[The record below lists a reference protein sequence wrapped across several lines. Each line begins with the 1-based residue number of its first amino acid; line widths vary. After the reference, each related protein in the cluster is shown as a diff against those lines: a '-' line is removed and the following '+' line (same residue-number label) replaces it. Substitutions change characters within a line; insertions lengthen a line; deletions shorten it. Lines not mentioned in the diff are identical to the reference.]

1 MQSVHIFMA
10 TMADD
15 ARQSDASGEKAV
27 ATTAPSSWRY
37 CLHIAYFGTG
47 FVGWQRQQQGD
58 HSKSGHESVQE
69 VVELAVTTALGASER
84 VNVTGVSRTDTGT
97 HALCVRAASIA
108 SIVPVLG
115 SAGPIL
121 KVTAQT
127 WSWAGIHG
135 FSAEDSTS
143 SGFAMPSSLQKDEFV
158 DMTTLRTIIS
168 AEVIVR
174 RHDSEGSAAVATGEH
189 KRRKVERPSG
199 GTPVHFV
206 CVELV
211 ANGFLRHM
219 VRRIIGTLRPI
230 GEGTFPPSRVQQV
243 LAGEIE
249 PGPSAPSKALWLHR
263 TWLTQ
268 EDYDGDHATKLYY
281 GGN

>member
-1 MQSVHIFMA
+1 MA

-15 ARQSDASGEKAV
+15 ARLSDASGEKTV

-37 CLHIAYFGTG
+37 CLHLAYFGTG

-58 HSKSGHESVQE
+58 RSKSGHESVQE
-69 VVELAVTTALGASER
+69 VVELAVTTALGAPER

-97 HALCVRAASIA
+97 HALCMTLEEFKDCQGHRPDLELGRYSWFLGRRLDVQRLRDALNGEVIDAAELYGDVS
-108 SIVPVLG
+108 
-115 SAGPIL
+115 
-121 KVTAQT
+121 
-127 WSWAGIHG
+127 
-135 FSAEDSTS
+135 STNS
-143 SGFAMPSSLQKDEFV
+143 SGTQS
-158 DMTTLRTIIS
+158 
-168 AEVIVR
+168 
-174 RHDSEGSAAVATGEH
+174 HDSEGSAAVATGEH
-189 KRRKVERPSG
+189 KKRKVERPSG

-230 GEGTFPPSRVQQV
+230 GEGTYPPSRVQQV

-268 EDYDGDHATKLYY
+268 EDYDGDHATKR
-281 GGN
+281 